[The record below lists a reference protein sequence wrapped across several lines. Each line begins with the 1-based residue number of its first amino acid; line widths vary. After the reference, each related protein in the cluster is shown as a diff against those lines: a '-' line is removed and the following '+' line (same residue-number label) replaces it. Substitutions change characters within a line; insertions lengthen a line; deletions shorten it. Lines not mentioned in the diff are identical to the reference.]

1 MQPLRRRSLTHH
13 DEGSCGHRQQRQLRM
28 KTVPLCICAG
38 KRRNERAV
46 NIEKAY
52 SQR

>member
-1 MQPLRRRSLTHH
+1 MPWRLREQTPAVAA
-13 DEGSCGHRQQRQLRM
+13 QAQF
-28 KTVPLCICAG
+28 ICAG

-46 NIEKAY
+46 NFENAY